1 MKTDLKISYPGSE
14 RVYIG
19 GTIHPSVR
27 VSMRRVNQMPTVAIK
42 DGERVE
48 MPNPAIYIYD
58 TSGAYGDK
66 EASIDLE
73 RGLPHLRAEWIK
85 ERKECDEANQTQMY
99 YAKRG
104 IITPEMEYVAIR
116 PVMGY
121 IWWM

>member
-48 MPNPAIYIYD
+48 RANPAIYIYD
-58 TSGAYGDK
+58 TSGAYGDPNVD
-66 EASIDLE
+66 IDLE
-73 RGLPHLRAEWIK
+73 HGLPHLRAEWIK
-85 ERKECDEANQTQMY
+85 ERKERDEANQTQMY

-104 IITPEMEYVAIR
+104 IITPEMSMSLYARI
-116 PVMGY
+116 
-121 IWWM
+121 